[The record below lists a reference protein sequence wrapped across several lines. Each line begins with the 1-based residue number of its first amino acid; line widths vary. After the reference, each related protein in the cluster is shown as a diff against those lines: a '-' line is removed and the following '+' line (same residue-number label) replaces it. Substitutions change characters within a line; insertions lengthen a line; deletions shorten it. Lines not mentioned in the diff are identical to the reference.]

1 MPDIDH
7 AAHARK
13 WLAKADAANTDWTDM
28 CSGMAQAHALLA
40 VAAEQRIA
48 NLLGI
53 RTLLDPGIESVNAE
67 LADYLITTTQPE
79 GE

>member
-1 MPDIDH
+1 MSIDH
-7 AAHARK
+7 AAQARK

-48 NLLGI
+48 NM
-53 RTLLDPGIESVNAE
+53 VNARASGIPLTPE
-67 LADYLITTTQPE
+67 QIGTLTAYYMTATQPE